1 MASAEQ
7 KLQAARLGNFA
18 GTTGTVPQNTGLKKK
33 DTNEL
38 LGIVK
43 QAKVAAEQRKVAPL
57 KAGRKSRRSKMRK
70 QRRTRKHRRN

>member
-57 KAGRKSRRSKMRK
+57 KAGRKTRSKMRK

>member
-18 GTTGTVPQNTGLKKK
+18 GTTGIVPQNTGLKKK
-33 DTNEL
+33 DANEL

-43 QAKVAAEQRKVAPL
+43 QAKDAAEQRKVAPL
-57 KAGRKSRRSKMRK
+57 KAGRKTRRKMRK